1 MATVLEKRKLVRPM
15 PTMTY
20 EEFLDWADE
29 DTYAE
34 WVDGKVELMS
44 PASVEHQDIS
54 LFLARLLAE
63 FVEEHDA
70 GKLLPAPFQMKLSDV
85 RRGREP
91 DLLFVSKERLTLLRS
106 SYLDGP
112 ADLAV
117 EIISPESALRD
128 RGAKYAE
135 YEAGGV
141 REYWIVDADA
151 RRADFFV
158 LDAESRYQRASP
170 DENGKY
176 QSAVLPGFWVN
187 VNWLWQS
194 PLPSVRSV
202 LKEWEEDSPLA
213 PNNGGTR

>member
-1 MATVLEKRKLVRPM
+1 MATVLEKHKIQLPVQ
-15 PTMTY
+15 TMTY

-34 WVDGKVELMS
+34 WVDGKVEMMS

-63 FVEEHDA
+63 FAEEYGA
-70 GKLLPAPFQMKLSDV
+70 GKLLTAPFQMRLSNV

-91 DLLFVSKERLTLLRS
+91 DLLFVAKDNLTRLRR

-117 EIISPESALRD
+117 EIVSPESVLRD

-141 REYWIVDADA
+141 REYWIIDADA
-151 RRADFFV
+151 KRADFFV
-158 LDAESRYQRASP
+158 LDGEGRYQRASP
-170 DENGKY
+170 DSGGRYE
-176 QSAVLPGFWVN
+176 SAVLPGFRVN
-187 VNWLWQS
+187 IDWLWQS
-194 PLPSVRSV
+194 PLPPVRTV
-202 LKEWEEDSPLA
+202 LKEWNDA
-213 PNNGGTR
+213 AV

>member
-1 MATVLEKRKLVRPM
+1 MATTLEKYKIQLPAQ
-15 PTMTY
+15 TMTY

-54 LFLARLLAE
+54 LFLSRLFAE
-63 FVEEHDA
+63 FADQQDA
-70 GKLLPAPFQMKLSDV
+70 GKLLVAPFQMRLSNV

-91 DLLFVSKERLTLLRS
+91 DLLFVLKENTGRLQR

-112 ADLAV
+112 ADLV
-117 EIISPESALRD
+117 IEIISPESVLRD

-141 REYWIVDADA
+141 REYWIVDNLSH
-151 RRADFFV
+151 RADFFV
-158 LDAESRYQRASP
+158 LDGEGRYQRASP
-170 DENGKY
+170 DTEGKY
-176 QSAVLPGFWVN
+176 ESAVLPGFWIN
-187 VNWLWQS
+187 VGWLWQS
-194 PLPSVRSV
+194 PLPSVRSA
-202 LKEWEEDSPLA
+202 LKAWEASE
-213 PNNGGTR
+213 G

>member
-1 MATVLEKRKLVRPM
+1 MATVLESQIHKTPPPAQK
-15 PTMTY
+15 MTY

-34 WVDGKVELMS
+34 WVDGKVEMMS
-44 PASVEHQDIS
+44 PASVKHQDIS

-63 FVEEHDA
+63 FSEEHDT
-70 GKLLPAPFQMKLSDV
+70 GKLLAAPFQMRLANV

-91 DLLFVSKERLTLLRS
+91 DLLFVATQNLGRLKR

-112 ADLAV
+112 ADLV
-117 EIISPESALRD
+117 IEIISPESVLRD

-141 REYWIVDADA
+141 REYWIIDAEA
-151 RRADFFV
+151 KRADFFV
-158 LDAESRYQRASP
+158 LDSEGRYQRASP
-170 DENGKY
+170 DTEGKY
-176 QSAVLPGFWVN
+176 QSAVLPGLWIN
-187 VNWLWQS
+187 LDWLWQS

-202 LKEWEEDSPLA
+202 LKAWEAVVED
-213 PNNGGTR
+213 